1 MQTVS
6 QVMSRNARFVAPG
19 ESLQRAAQLMGELN
33 VGALPVCEG
42 ERLVGMVTDRDIA
55 VRGIAAGKA
64 PQSSHVDEVM
74 TADVRWCYEDQALD
88 EVMAQMGDN
97 QIRRVPVVS
106 HDDQHRLLGI
116 VSLADLATR
125 SDNRWDVE
133 DVVEMVS
140 SPSDAPSEPAAH
152 AGTGDDRGMPVVH
165 EAGVDPAAGPRG
177 GDDTRAPTGKNA
189 AGVPEALTGLDQRS
203 PGGKLEE
210 VGVTGQPRIDNTGE
224 PLRNAGSDD
233 PADNASLERDV
244 DGRKPP
250 STPSNA
256 V

>member
-1 MQTVS
+1 
-6 QVMSRNARFVAPG
+6 
-19 ESLQRAAQLMGELN
+19 
-33 VGALPVCEG
+33 
-42 ERLVGMVTDRDIA
+42 
-55 VRGIAAGKA
+55 
-64 PQSSHVDEVM
+64 M